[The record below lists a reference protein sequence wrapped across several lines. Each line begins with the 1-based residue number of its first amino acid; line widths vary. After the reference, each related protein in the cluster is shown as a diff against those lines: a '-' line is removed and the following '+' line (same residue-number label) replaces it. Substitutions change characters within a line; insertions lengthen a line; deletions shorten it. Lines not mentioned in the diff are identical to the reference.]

1 MDYQK
6 VFDTITAH
14 LNLQTN
20 PTVYSGFRDHYL
32 PKFQEDFS
40 NYKPKS
46 NDLNFVVRDW
56 LSPDNKKKITD
67 SYLKFTE
74 NTGQATQATVPTSA
88 AVPGKTNL
96 RFRYLIGEGADV
108 KESLTTQV
116 HDSAAA
122 DLFNWTSPNS
132 ENGEYNTLFLYNQL
146 NEHFRY
152 QNSELKPL
160 TNIPN
165 VLGFNSTLSTE
176 QFTPAI
182 EQLYE
187 VEKSEMV
194 KLPLENLHGIGILP
208 GSNMREIEPF
218 TQKERDSILI
228 PGEIQPRG
236 FSRDPN
242 QPLSARFNNM
252 HGFVPFYDQYRHP
265 LLPSA
270 QAGPQMSTEFQIS
283 QMILAGP
290 QMY

>member
-1 MDYQK
+1 MDFQR
-6 VFDTITAH
+6 VFDTNTAQ

-20 PTVYSGFRDHYL
+20 PTVYSGFRNEYL
-32 PKFQEDFS
+32 PTFQDDFS

-46 NDLNFVVRDW
+46 NDLNFIVRDW

-67 SYLKFTE
+67 SFLKFTE
-74 NTGQATQATVPTSA
+74 NTGQAVQATVPTA
-88 AVPGKTNL
+88 APVAGKANL
-96 RFRYLIGEGADV
+96 RFRYTIGESEDV

-122 DLFNWTSPNS
+122 DLFNYTSPNS
-132 ENGEYNTLFLYNQL
+132 ENGEYNSLFLYNQL
-146 NEHFRY
+146 NEQLRY
-152 QNSELKPL
+152 QNSEIKPL

-187 VEKSEMV
+187 IERSEMV
-194 KLPLENLHGIGILP
+194 KIPLENLHGIGILP

-218 TQKERDSILI
+218 TQKERTSILI

-242 QPLSARFNNM
+242 QPLAARFNNL
-252 HGFVPFYDQYRHP
+252 HGFVPYYDQYRYP
-265 LLPSA
+265 LQPSI
-270 QAGPQMSTEFQIS
+270 QAGSQMSTEAQIS
-283 QMILAGP
+283 QMILSGS
-290 QMY
+290 QMF